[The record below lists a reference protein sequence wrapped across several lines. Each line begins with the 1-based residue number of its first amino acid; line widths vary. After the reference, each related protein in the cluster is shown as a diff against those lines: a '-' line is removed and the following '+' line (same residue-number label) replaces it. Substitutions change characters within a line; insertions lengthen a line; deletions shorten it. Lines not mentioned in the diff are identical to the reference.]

1 MDMSPFG
8 WRVNLQPN
16 ELSSSPQ
23 TIMSER
29 YGAAFITDLPAAK
42 MAAAIM
48 GKDAFLEPFIVTVP
62 ESLTGPSM
70 RNISISIFLEK
81 TSVFC
86 DTSQNRNLN
95 NLMVINS
102 LFGFNP
108 WQEK

>member
-1 MDMSPFG
+1 MEMSPFVS
-8 WRVNLQPN
+8 RATLQPN
-16 ELSSSPQ
+16 PLSSSPQ
-23 TIMSER
+23 TVMSER

-42 MAAAIM
+42 MVAAII

-95 NLMVINS
+95 NLMVIKNF
-102 LFGFNP
+102 FGFNP
-108 WQEK
+108 